1 MAKQI
6 YVSIEWSIVM
16 KNKVKKN
23 RLAVVWYAPWVWF
36 SELCNEL
43 SNEQKKAEKAIRSLM
58 SSTII
63 LFLIS
68 ALSIITLIYIWTL
81 LF

>member
-1 MAKQI
+1 MKKKG
-6 YVSIEWSIVM
+6 
-16 KNKVKKN
+16 KNKIKRKIK
-23 RLAVVWYAPWVWF
+23 LLWYAPWVWF

-43 SNEQKKAEKAIRSLM
+43 SNEQKKAEKAIRFLM

>member
-1 MAKQI
+1 MKKKKT
-6 YVSIEWSIVM
+6 
-16 KNKVKKN
+16 KNKI
-23 RLAVVWYAPWVWF
+23 AVIWYTPWVWF
-36 SELCNEL
+36 SELCDEI
-43 SNEQKKAEKAIRSLM
+43 SVEPKKAEKAIRFLM

>member
-1 MAKQI
+1 
-6 YVSIEWSIVM
+6 M
-16 KNKVKKN
+16 KKKRQNKIKRKIK
-23 RLAVVWYAPWVWF
+23 LLWYTPWVWF

-43 SNEQKKAEKAIRSLM
+43 SNEQKKAEKAIRFLM

-68 ALSIITLIYIWTL
+68 GLSIITLIYIWTL

>member
-23 RLAVVWYAPWVWF
+23 RLAVVWYTPWVWF
-36 SELCNEL
+36 SELCNEI
-43 SNEQKKAEKAIRSLM
+43 SVEPKKAEKAIRLL
-58 SSTII
+58 SSTTII
-63 LFLIS
+63 LFFIS
-68 ALSIITLIYIWTL
+68 ALSILTLIFIWFL
-81 LF
+81 IF

>member
-1 MAKQI
+1 MKKKKT
-6 YVSIEWSIVM
+6 
-16 KNKVKKN
+16 KNKI
-23 RLAVVWYAPWVWF
+23 AVMWYTPWVWF
-36 SELCNEL
+36 SELCNDL
-43 SNEQKKAEKAIRSLM
+43 SNEQKKAEKAIRFLM

>member
-1 MAKQI
+1 MYANI
-6 YVSIEWSIVM
+6 DWRIVM
-16 KNKVKKN
+16 KKKKTKNKI
-23 RLAVVWYAPWVWF
+23 AVMWYTPWVWF
-36 SELCNEL
+36 SELCNDL
-43 SNEQKKAEKAIRSLM
+43 SNEQKKAEKAIRFLM